1 MAALIF
7 NVTEFRLFG
16 VATYSKPCTV

>member
-1 MAALIF
+1 
-7 NVTEFRLFG
+7 VTEFRLFG